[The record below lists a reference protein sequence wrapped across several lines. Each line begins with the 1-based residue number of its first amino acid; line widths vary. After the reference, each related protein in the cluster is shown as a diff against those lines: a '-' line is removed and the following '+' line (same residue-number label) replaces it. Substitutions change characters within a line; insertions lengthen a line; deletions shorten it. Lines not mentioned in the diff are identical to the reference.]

1 METCKFCS
9 CDGATEPISDED
21 GNEFLICE
29 KCDEE
34 AFTKKLTKDEL
45 DVLLH
50 DLECLELKDTTD
62 NKYHYDLLR
71 NNLLGLGGRY
81 G

>member
-1 METCKFCS
+1 MSKCFFCG
-9 CDGATEPISDED
+9 CDEASIPISDED
-21 GNEFLICE
+21 GNSFKICE